1 MQVKT
6 FDLQPAT
13 CDYSYGIAFS
23 LPHAWRNYLILNRR
37 RNVSCRKVWHSAWA
51 LARRYS
57 HGRGER
63 LVLFSRHNFDFDFGD
78 FDDCVESYLSLST
91 KIKLK
96 TSDFDYHLPES
107 SIAQTPVEPRDSS
120 RLLVLNRSS
129 GEIEHRFFRDVKLF
143 LRPNDLLILNQT
155 RVIPARIFAKKES
168 GGKAELLLLRKRDD
182 LAWEALVGG
191 KGLRVGKLVFV
202 EFENKKI
209 QVEILEIL
217 EGSERLI
224 KFSEPIEPYFPKIGN
239 IPLPPYIHEKLS
251 NPERYQTVFAK
262 ETGSAAAPTAGLHFT
277 SQLLDEIK
285 NMGVKIGYVTLHVGL
300 DTFAPVHEENPEEH
314 KIHSEWCQLT
324 QETADLINE
333 TKQNGGR
340 VIAVGTTSVRTL
352 ESAGQLTTDDRR
364 QTAVYGQRH
373 TVSAFSGP
381 TTLYILPG
389 YQFKVVDA
397 MITNFHLPKSTL
409 IMLVSAFAGREKILK
424 TYETAI
430 KEGYRFYSF
439 GDAMLIL

>member
-1 MQVKT
+1 M
-6 FDLQPAT
+6 
-13 CDYSYGIAFS
+13 
-23 LPHAWRNYLILNRR
+23 
-37 RNVSCRKVWHSAWA
+37 
-51 LARRYS
+51 
-57 HGRGER
+57 
-63 LVLFSRHNFDFDFGD
+63 
-78 FDDCVESYLSLST
+78 
-91 KIKLK
+91 K

-107 SIAQTPVEPRDSS
+107 SIAQTPAEPRDSS
-120 RLLVLNRSS
+120 RLLILNRDS
-129 GEIEHRFFRDVKLF
+129 GKIEHRFFHNVKLF
-143 LRPNDLLILNQT
+143 LHPGDLLILNQT

-168 GGKAELLLLRKRDD
+168 GGKVELLLLRKRDN
-182 LAWEALVGG
+182 LTWESLVGG
-191 KGLRVGKLVFV
+191 KGLRVGKLVFI
-202 EFENKKI
+202 EIGTKKI

-224 KFSEPIEPYFPKIGN
+224 KFSEPIEPYFPQIGN

-251 NPERYQTVFAK
+251 DPERYQTVFSK

-277 SQLLDEIK
+277 PELLNEIK

-300 DTFAPVHEENPEEH
+300 DTFAPVNEDNPEEH
-314 KIHSEWCQLT
+314 KIHTEWCELT

-352 ESAGQLTTDDRR
+352 ESASLKSQ
-364 QTAVYGQRH
+364 
-373 TVSAFSGP
+373 VSAFSGP
-381 TTLYILPG
+381 TSIYILPN

-409 IMLVSAFAGREKILK
+409 IMLVSAFAGREKILE

-439 GDAMLIL
+439 GDAMLII